1 MSTSRPGAAW
11 PFLASATPGFK
22 TTLVQPVSLAS
33 KRLYASG
40 AWSSGSSY
48 DTKNEGL
55 ALPVSMSFNDYWIP
69 VIRASL
75 ELTRNHSERAIE
87 LLQRSA
93 PYEMASP
100 VTWSELGGP
109 YYPAY
114 LRGATDFALHRGTEA
129 AAEYQKILD
138 HPGFMRACLLG
149 AQARLGLARS
159 YLVAGDTDKARAG
172 YQDFLTLWKDA
183 DPDILILKEAKAEY
197 AKLR

>member
-1 MSTSRPGAAW
+1 
-11 PFLASATPGFK
+11 
-22 TTLVQPVSLAS
+22 
-33 KRLYASG
+33 
-40 AWSSGSSY
+40 
-48 DTKNEGL
+48 
-55 ALPVSMSFNDYWIP
+55 MSFNDYWIP

-138 HPGFMRACLLG
+138 HPGFMRVYSEL
-149 AQARLGLARS
+149 RRVWDSHGLTWWPAIP
-159 YLVAGDTDKARAG
+159 TK
-172 YQDFLTLWKDA
+172 
-183 DPDILILKEAKAEY
+183 P
-197 AKLR
+197 